1 METQR
6 AMRKTALKKAP
17 RISARTQPKVNW
29 SVETFWDAL
38 TAQRP
43 ITREMMSLSMWKA
56 SAMRASEWA
65 RKPVTSSSRKK
76 AVSIAIMTLI
86 LVLLDQAIFSRI
98 PMAKDDEGAK
108 VGAEC
113 TEAIKDGWRRRG
125 WRGID
130 GFVRGRRRG

>member
-1 METQR
+1 
-6 AMRKTALKKAP
+6 
-17 RISARTQPKVNW
+17 
-29 SVETFWDAL
+29 
-38 TAQRP
+38 
-43 ITREMMSLSMWKA
+43 MWKA

>member
-1 METQR
+1 
-6 AMRKTALKKAP
+6 
-17 RISARTQPKVNW
+17 
-29 SVETFWDAL
+29 
-38 TAQRP
+38 
-43 ITREMMSLSMWKA
+43 
-56 SAMRASEWA
+56 MRASEWA

-98 PMAKDDEGAK
+98 PMAKDEGAK
-108 VGAEC
+108 QGAEC
-113 TEAIKDGWRRRG
+113 IEAIEDGQRIG

>member
-1 METQR
+1 
-6 AMRKTALKKAP
+6 
-17 RISARTQPKVNW
+17 
-29 SVETFWDAL
+29 
-38 TAQRP
+38 
-43 ITREMMSLSMWKA
+43 
-56 SAMRASEWA
+56 MRASEWA

-98 PMAKDDEGAK
+98 PMAKDDKGAK
-108 VGAEC
+108 RGAEG
-113 TEAIKDGWRRRG
+113 TEAIEDGWRRRG

>member
-1 METQR
+1 
-6 AMRKTALKKAP
+6 
-17 RISARTQPKVNW
+17 
-29 SVETFWDAL
+29 
-38 TAQRP
+38 
-43 ITREMMSLSMWKA
+43 MWKA

-108 VGAEC
+108 
-113 TEAIKDGWRRRG
+113 
-125 WRGID
+125 
-130 GFVRGRRRG
+130 